1 MPHARNRNPSPIPE
15 VTWDTGLKEM
25 NETWKGAIAC
35 LGVAVFFVM
44 TIGIIYW
51 QVVDQPNKNWILR
64 GTFSGL
70 IWERRTHSLVIQT
83 LMEDKTFVEI
93 DVGNVGNPDIE
104 VPFVRNLCW
113 LNKTE
118 FCYTWDSVAEVKISL
133 EVNEE
138 TETECYSMTWM
149 PVHCHVELKDCF
161 SMTNVSWY
169 GGASVRGQTWPIN
182 DQNATMQPFIVSDL
196 KDNPSGFGSALERYF
211 LGSSGVAVLVSPDI
225 PLQLGVDSRQQFCL
239 QSLPSMERLPLQYTV
254 CVAHNVKAAHQ
265 EAMQQLSQP
274 SRELPNMKALWLP
287 FWKLLTNVDSG
298 QKVEKELRIFSN
310 RLKRHQLGEGVIS
323 LNEHSTTLL
332 SDMDHDYLNI
342 RKRGMSKRL
351 TRDLP
356 LVKLLN
362 ISITLSPFLSV
373 DTTQFHTSLVDG
385 TEAYW
390 LSLPSAPKG
399 QLIPVMSQWRGKFCV
414 KLNIT
419 NPGAVSWFLDRVGSL
434 QTHLGMEYIMLE
446 GGEGNLFE
454 EQALRPPQAL
464 GGDKYISLLA
474 DLATRI
480 GDSTIMT
487 AGTRSS
493 HKPLFVRMIPLQ
505 SDWSPMGLKGII
517 PSLLHHTL
525 LGYNFLIP
533 DAVGGS
539 LYGDLV
545 TDEELFI
552 RWLEIVAFLPVIS
565 FHTPPWVYGE
575 DRVLN
580 LTRTYITKH
589 QRDVVP
595 LIEKYAE
602 EWRTTGN
609 PIYRP
614 MWWLT
619 PNDPMTFTIDDQ
631 FLIGDKV
638 LVAPVVEKG
647 AVQRDIYLPDGGFQW
662 QDSQNAQVF
671 DGGTFLQDYPVPL
684 DEVAVFLR
692 RS

>member
-83 LMEDKTFVEI
+83 LTEDTTYVEI
-93 DVGNVGNPDIE
+93 DVGNVGNPDVE

-138 TETECYSMTWM
+138 TESECYSMSWT
-149 PVHCHVELKDCF
+149 PVHCHVQLKDCF
-161 SMTNVSWY
+161 SMANVSWY
-169 GGASVRGQTWPIN
+169 GGASVKGQTWPIN

-196 KDNPSGFGSALERYF
+196 RNNPSGFGSVLERYF
-211 LGSSGVAVLVSPDI
+211 LGSSGVALLVSPETPI
-225 PLQLGVDSRQQFCL
+225 QLGLDSGEQICL
-239 QSLPSMERLPLQYTV
+239 QSLPSMERLPLQYSV
-254 CVAHNVKAAHQ
+254 CVGPNVKAAHLD
-265 EAMQQLSQP
+265 AMQQLSLH
-274 SRELPNMKALWLP
+274 SRELPNMKTMRLP
-287 FWKLLTNVDSG
+287 FWKLLTSVDSG
-298 QKVEKELRIFSN
+298 PKVERELRIFSN
-310 RLKRHQLGEGVIS
+310 RLRRHQLGEGVIS

-332 SDMDHDYLNI
+332 YDMDHDYLNS
-342 RKRGMSKRL
+342 RRRGMSKRL
-351 TRDLP
+351 TRDFP

-362 ISITLSPFLSV
+362 ISITLSPFLGV
-373 DTTQFHTSLVDG
+373 DSTQFHSSLVDG
-385 TEAYW
+385 TETYW
-390 LSLPSAPKG
+390 LSVPSNPQG
-399 QLIPVMSQWRGKFCV
+399 QMVPILSQWHGRFCV
-414 KLNIT
+414 KLNLT

-434 QTHLGMEYIMLE
+434 QALLGMEYVLLE
-446 GGEGNLFE
+446 GAEGSALE
-454 EQALRPPQAL
+454 EQALRAQSL
-464 GGDKYISLLA
+464 SGDRYISLLA
-474 DLATRI
+474 DLASRI
-480 GDSTIMT
+480 ENSIVT
-487 AGTRSS
+487 AGTQSS
-493 HKPLFVRMIPLQ
+493 HRPLFVRMTPLQ
-505 SDWSPMGLKGII
+505 SDWSSMGLKGII

-525 LGYNFLIP
+525 MGYNFLIP

-539 LYGDLV
+539 LSEDLV

-565 FHTPPWVYGE
+565 FHTPPWVCGE

-580 LTRTYITKH
+580 ITRQYISLH
-589 QRDVVP
+589 QKTVVP

-602 EWRTTGN
+602 EWQLTGQ
-609 PIYRP
+609 PIFRP
-614 MWWLT
+614 MWWLS
-619 PNDPMTFTIDDQ
+619 PSDPMTFTIDDQ
-631 FLIGDKV
+631 FLIGDEV
-638 LVAPVVEKG
+638 LVAPVVERG
-647 AVQRDIYLPDGGFQW
+647 AVHRDIYLPDGGFQW
-662 QDSQNAQVF
+662 QDRLTAQVF
-671 DGGTFLQDYPVPL
+671 DGGTLLQDYPVAL
-684 DEVAVFLR
+684 EEVAIFLR

>member
-70 IWERRTHSLVIQT
+70 IWERRTQSLVIQT
-83 LMEDKTFVEI
+83 LTEDKTYVEI

-133 EVNEE
+133 EVNEK
-138 TETECYSMTWM
+138 TECYSMTWV

-161 SMTNVSWY
+161 SMANVSWY

-182 DQNATMQPFIVSDL
+182 DQNATMQPFIVSNL
-196 KDNPSGFGSALERYF
+196 KDNPTGFGSVLERYF
-211 LGSSGVAVLVSPDI
+211 LGSSGVAVLVAPDI
-225 PLQLGVDSRQQFCL
+225 PLQLGLDSRQQFCL

-254 CVAHNVKAAHQ
+254 CVAYNVKAAHQ
-265 EAMQQLSQP
+265 EAMQQLSLH
-274 SRELPNMKALWLP
+274 SRELPNMRALWLP

-298 QKVEKELRIFSN
+298 PKAERELRIFSN
-310 RLKRHQLGEGVIS
+310 RLRRHQLGEGVIS

-332 SDMDHDYLNI
+332 SDMDHDYLNT
-342 RKRGMSKRL
+342 RKKGMSKRL
-351 TRDLP
+351 TGDLP

-362 ISITLSPFLSV
+362 ISITLSPFVGV
-373 DTTQFHTSLVDG
+373 DTTQFHTSLTDG
-385 TEAYW
+385 TQAFW
-390 LSLPSAPKG
+390 LSLPSAPQG
-399 QLIPVMSQWRGKFCV
+399 QLIPVMSHWRGKFCV

-434 QTHLGMEYIMLE
+434 QAHLGMEYIVLE

-474 DLATRI
+474 DLAART
-480 GDSTIMT
+480 GDSTIMS

-493 HKPLFVRMIPLQ
+493 HKPLFVRMTRLQ
-505 SDWSPMGLKGII
+505 SDWSSMGLKGII

-539 LYGDLV
+539 LSGELV

-552 RWLEIVAFLPVIS
+552 RWLEITAFLPVIS
-565 FHTPPWVYGE
+565 FHTPPWVSGE

-580 LTRTYITKH
+580 LTRTYIAKH
-589 QRDVVP
+589 QGIVVP
-595 LIEKYAE
+595 LIERYAE
-602 EWRTTGN
+602 EWRMTGN

-614 MWWLT
+614 MWWLS
-619 PNDPMTFTIDDQ
+619 PSDPMTFAIDDQ
-631 FLIGDKV
+631 FLIGDEV
-638 LVAPVVEKG
+638 LVAPVVQKG

-684 DEVAVFLR
+684 EEVAVFLR

>member
-1 MPHARNRNPSPIPE
+1 MWNPSPIPE

-70 IWERRTHSLVIQT
+70 IWERKTHSLLIQT
-83 LMEDKTFVEI
+83 LTEDKTYVEI

-104 VPFVRNLCW
+104 IPFVRNLCW

-133 EVNEE
+133 EANED
-138 TETECYSMTWM
+138 TETECYSMTWA

-161 SMTNVSWY
+161 SMANISWY

-182 DQNATMQPFIVSDL
+182 DQNTTMQPFIVSDL

-225 PLQLGVDSRQQFCL
+225 PLQLGLDSRQQFCL

-265 EAMQQLSQP
+265 EAVQQLSEH
-274 SRELPNMKALWLP
+274 SRELPNMKALRLP
-287 FWKLLTNVDSG
+287 FWKLLANMDSG
-298 QKVEKELRIFSN
+298 PKVEREMRTFSN

-332 SDMDHDYLNI
+332 SDMDHDYLNS

-362 ISITLSPFLSV
+362 ISITMSPFLGV
-373 DTTQFHTSLVDG
+373 DTTQFHTSLIDG

-390 LSLPSAPKG
+390 LSLPSAPQG

-419 NPGAVSWFLDRVGSL
+419 NPGAVSWFLDRVGAL

-493 HKPLFVRMIPLQ
+493 YKPLFVRMTPLQ
-505 SDWSPMGLKGII
+505 SDWSPMGLKAFI
-517 PSLLHHTL
+517 PNLLHHTL

-539 LYGDLV
+539 LSGDLV

-552 RWLEIVAFLPVIS
+552 RWLEIAAFLPVMS
-565 FHTPPWVYGE
+565 FHTPPWIFGE
-575 DRVLN
+575 GQVLN
-580 LTRTYITKH
+580 LTRNYLTRH
-589 QRDVVP
+589 QRDVAP

-602 EWRTTGN
+602 EWQVTGN

-614 MWWLT
+614 MWWLNPT
-619 PNDPMTFTIDDQ
+619 DSMTFTINDQ
-631 FLIGDKV
+631 FLIGDEV

-662 QDSQNAQVF
+662 QDSQNARVF
-671 DGGTFLQDYPVPL
+671 DGGTFLHDYPVPL
-684 DEVAVFLR
+684 TEVAVFLR

>member
-51 QVVDQPNKNWILR
+51 QVVDQPNKNWILK
-64 GTFSGL
+64 GTLSGL

-83 LMEDKTFVEI
+83 LTEDKTYVEI
-93 DVGNVGNPDIE
+93 DVGNVGNPDLE

-118 FCYTWDSVAEVKISL
+118 FCYTWDSVAEIKISVD
-133 EVNEE
+133 VNED
-138 TETECYSMTWM
+138 TETECYSMTWT
-149 PVHCHVELKDCF
+149 PVHCHVRLKDCF
-161 SMTNVSWY
+161 SMTNISWY

-182 DQNATMQPFIVSDL
+182 DQNATMQPFVVSDL
-196 KDNPSGFGSALERYF
+196 KENPSGFGSALERYF
-211 LGSSGVAVLVSPDI
+211 LGSSGVAVLVSPDL

-239 QSLPSMERLPLQYTV
+239 QSLPSMDLLPLQYTV
-254 CVAHNVKAAHQ
+254 CVANNVKAVHQ
-265 EAMQQLSQP
+265 EAVQQLSQVN
-274 SRELPNMKALWLP
+274 REIPNMNALWLP
-287 FWKLLTNVDSG
+287 FWKLLSNVDSG
-298 QKVEKELRIFSN
+298 QKVERELRTFSN
-310 RLKRHQLGEGVIS
+310 RLRRHQLGEGIIS
-323 LNEHSTTLL
+323 LNEHSTNLL
-332 SDMDHDYLNI
+332 SEMDHDYLNS
-342 RKRGMSKRL
+342 RKRGTSKRL

-362 ISITLSPFLSV
+362 ISVTLSPFLSV
-373 DTTQFHTSLVDG
+373 DTTQFHTSLMDG
-385 TEAYW
+385 TEAFW
-390 LSLPSAPKG
+390 LSLPSAPHG
-399 QLIPVMSQWRGKFCV
+399 QLVPLMTQWQGKFCV
-414 KLNIT
+414 KLNVT

-434 QTHLGMEYIMLE
+434 QARLGMEYIFLE
-446 GGEGNLFE
+446 GGERNLFE
-454 EQALRPPQAL
+454 VQALRPPEAL
-464 GGDKYISLLA
+464 DGDTYISLLA
-474 DLATRI
+474 DLASRI
-480 GDSTIMT
+480 GDSTIMS

-493 HKPLFVRMIPLQ
+493 HKPVFLRMPPLQ
-505 SDWSPMGLKGII
+505 SDWGLMGLKGII

-539 LYGDLV
+539 LSGDMV

-552 RWLEIVAFLPVIS
+552 RWLEIVSFLPVIN
-565 FHTPPWVYGE
+565 FHTPPWVCGE

-580 LTRTYITKH
+580 LTRIYITKH

-602 EWRTTGN
+602 EWQATGS

-614 MWWLT
+614 MWWLS
-619 PNDPMTFTIDDQ
+619 PDDPITFTIDDQ
-631 FLIGDKV
+631 FLIGDEV

-647 AVQRDIYLPDGGFQW
+647 AVRRDIYLPDGGFQW
-662 QDSQNAQVF
+662 QDSQNAKVF

-684 DEVAVFLR
+684 EAVGVFLR
-692 RS
+692 RR

>member
-83 LMEDKTFVEI
+83 LTEDNTYVEI
-93 DVGNVGNPDIE
+93 DVGNVGNPDVE

-138 TETECYSMTWM
+138 TETECYSMTWT

-182 DQNATMQPFIVSDL
+182 DQNATTQPFIVSDL
-196 KDNPSGFGSALERYF
+196 TDNPSGFGSVLERYF
-211 LGSSGVAVLVSPDI
+211 LGSTGVAVLVSPDV
-225 PLQLGVDSRQQFCL
+225 PLQLGLDSRQQFCL

-254 CVAHNVKAAHQ
+254 CVAHNVKAAHR
-265 EAMQQLSQP
+265 EAVQQLSHH
-274 SRELPNMKALWLP
+274 SRELPNMNTLWLP
-287 FWKLLTNVDSG
+287 FWKLLASVDSG
-298 QKVEKELRIFSN
+298 PKVERELRTFSN
-310 RLKRHQLGEGVIS
+310 RLRRHQLGEGVIS

-332 SDMDHDYLNI
+332 SDMDHDYLNS

-362 ISITLSPFLSV
+362 ISITLSPFLGV
-373 DTTQFHTSLVDG
+373 DTTQFHSSLMDG
-385 TEAYW
+385 TEAFW
-390 LSLPSAPKG
+390 LSLPSAPQG

-419 NPGAVSWFLDRVGSL
+419 NPGAVSWFLDRVGAL
-434 QTHLGMEYIMLE
+434 QAHLGMEYVMLE

-454 EQALRPPQAL
+454 GQVLRPPQTL
-464 GGDKYISLLA
+464 GGDEYISLLA

-480 GDSTIMT
+480 GDSTIVT
-487 AGTRSS
+487 AGTRSN
-493 HKPLFVRMIPLQ
+493 HKPLFVRMTPMQ
-505 SDWSPMGLKGII
+505 SDWSPLGLKGII

-539 LYGDLV
+539 LSGDLV

-552 RWLEIVAFLPVIS
+552 RWLEITAFLPVIS
-565 FHTPPWVYGE
+565 FHTPPWVCGE

-580 LTRTYITKH
+580 LTRAYIAKH
-589 QRDVVP
+589 QSDVVP

-602 EWRTTGN
+602 EWQTTGN

-614 MWWLT
+614 MWWLSPT
-619 PNDPMTFTIDDQ
+619 DPMTFTIDDQ
-631 FLIGDKV
+631 FLIGDEV

-684 DEVAVFLR
+684 EEVAVFLR